1 MTLRNDPHKQYDA
14 VLFDLDGTLTD
25 SGPGIMHSA
34 VYAFNTLSLPVP
46 SEQVLRSFV
55 GPPLAVAFRR
65 AGVPEELVEDAIRY
79 YRDYYA
85 RKGKFENVPYPGIE
99 ALLERLSS
107 EGFRLYVAT
116 SKPEALSVEILEHFD
131 LAHYFELIAGAT
143 FDHSRENKQDVISY
157 LFGQAGNTEKA
168 VLIGDTEFDAAGAAA
183 AGIDC
188 IGVMWGYGSVD
199 NMKKEGAKAIADTPE
214 KLYDLLHC

>member
-1 MTLRNDPHKQYDA
+1 MPLGNDPHKRYDA

-34 VYAFNTLSLPVP
+34 VFAFNALGLPVP
-46 SEQVLRSFV
+46 SEPVLRSFV

-65 AGVPEELVEDAIRY
+65 AGVQEELIEDAIRY

-85 RKGKFENVPYPGIE
+85 REGKFENTPYPGIE

-107 EGFRLYVAT
+107 EGFRLFVAT

-131 LAHYFELIAGAT
+131 MARRFELIAGAT
-143 FDHSRENKQDVISY
+143 FDHSRENKQDVLAY
-157 LFGQAGNTEKA
+157 LFDQAAGTEKA

-188 IGVMWGYGSVD
+188 IGVSWGYGIVE
-199 NMKKEGAKAIADTPE
+199 NMKKAGAKAIADTPE